1 MDAQKTADQG
11 PEPVPESPTLLP
23 PSDTKLLA
31 PPVLREVSDHDFE
44 EVVRGALEAVGGKLL
59 FKMKMG
65 ADDEAH
71 HAAAAAVGLGASR
84 QFLLLTLPAHG
95 GQLKVE
101 TTSRSNSP
109 LARIAESYAGLM
121 DVLKAAA

>member
-1 MDAQKTADQG
+1 MDTQNVADQR
-11 PEPVPESPTLLP
+11 PDPVPESQTLLP

-31 PPVLREVSDHDFE
+31 SPVLREVSDEDFE
-44 EVVRGALEAVGGKLL
+44 EVVRGALEAVGGTLL
-59 FKMKMG
+59 FKMRVG
-65 ADDEAH
+65 ADDDAH

-84 QFLLLTLPAHG
+84 QFLLLTLPARG

-101 TTSRSNSP
+101 TASRSSSP
-109 LARIAESYAGLM
+109 LAQIAESYAGLM